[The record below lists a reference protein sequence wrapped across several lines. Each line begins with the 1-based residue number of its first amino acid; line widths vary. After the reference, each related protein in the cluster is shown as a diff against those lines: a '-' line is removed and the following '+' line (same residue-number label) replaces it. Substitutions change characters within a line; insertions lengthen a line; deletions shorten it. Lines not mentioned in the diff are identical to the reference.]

1 MALTPE
7 GTPYVEASDLVAAYP
22 AASLSLANRVD
33 LVGVL
38 PFADAAARNSAIT
51 SPTDGQ
57 YVYLQDTNATQFYN
71 GSSWIAATPG
81 ITHINTTAFTT
92 QSAVNINDCFSST
105 YDNYKIIINA
115 VNSTSSF
122 LNARLRVAGADNTTA
137 NYRFQVL
144 TAANTV
150 ISGAASTGQ
159 TAWGYGGSAGE
170 VAADWTLLNPFATKV
185 TKIIVNHI
193 DGTSVTRTALLAFDL
208 TTSFT
213 GFTIYPNTGTFTGS
227 VSIYG
232 LQQS

>member
-1 MALTPE
+1 MAIRDDFTAGEVLAAADLNDTF
-7 GTPYVEASDLVAAYP
+7 ASKP
-22 AASLSLANRVD
+22 
-33 LVGVL
+33 
-38 PFADAAARNSAIT
+38 PFAYGTAEPSTTVEGFIFYDENVTPPA
-51 SPTDGQ
+51 PKFWDGLAFQ
-57 YVYLQDTNATQFYN
+57 SF
-71 GSSWIAATPG
+71 SEPG
-81 ITHINTTAFTT
+81 GLVHINTTAFTT

-193 DGTSVTRTALLAFDL
+193 DGTSITRTALLAFDL